1 MGSMLKVKGRS
12 SQPDLLIDW
21 TWSVR
26 DGGEAKMPPGLLTWA
41 PGMGELSLL
50 ETGKLREGLV
60 CQDKGSSLSVV

>member
-1 MGSMLKVKGRS
+1 
-12 SQPDLLIDW
+12 
-21 TWSVR
+21 VR

-50 ETGKLREGLV
+50 ERGKLREGLV